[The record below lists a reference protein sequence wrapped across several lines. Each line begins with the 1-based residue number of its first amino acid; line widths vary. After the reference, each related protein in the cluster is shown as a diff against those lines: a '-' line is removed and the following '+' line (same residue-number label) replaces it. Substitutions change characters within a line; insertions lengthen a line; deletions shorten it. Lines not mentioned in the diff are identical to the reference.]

1 ASTLPRQGEN
11 SGKLSSLLRF
21 AYYLTDYVFGQWVIH
36 FRYVRK
42 GVIVLYDRYYF
53 DFINDSKRSNIKLNP
68 KFTSR
73 FYFLIKKPRFNYFLW
88 APADVILKRKQ
99 ELTSDTIN
107 SLTSDYIALFERLQ
121 NADKSVLYR
130 CIKNIEIGETVA
142 GIMRNITCKPHE
154 KNLYQTRTLPQS
166 GLQPA

>member
-1 ASTLPRQGEN
+1 M
-11 SGKLSSLLRF
+11 
-21 AYYLTDYVFGQWVIH
+21 YCHD
-36 FRYVRK
+36 
-42 GVIVLYDRYYF
+42 DYYF
-53 DFINDSKRSNIKLNP
+53 DFINDSKHAFNIRFP
-68 KFTSR
+68 KDFSPR

-99 ELTSDTIN
+99 ELNSDTIN